1 MQVIRVA
8 NANQMLN
15 KITSTLSMKSTIN
28 NTAHYMALM
37 QCTEL
42 LNIIKSYVNELLNKI
57 KP

>member
-1 MQVIRVA
+1 
-8 NANQMLN
+8 
-15 KITSTLSMKSTIN
+15 MKSTIN